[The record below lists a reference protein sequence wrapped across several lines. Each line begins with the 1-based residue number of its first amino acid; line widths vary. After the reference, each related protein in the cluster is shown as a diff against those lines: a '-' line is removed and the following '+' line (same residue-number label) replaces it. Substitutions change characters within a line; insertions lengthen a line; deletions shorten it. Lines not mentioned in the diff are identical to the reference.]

1 MSHQCRTQ
9 KKPMDAWLSACLL
22 SVQVALLASV
32 PQILTPPLFFLNFSK
47 SIWTS
52 RQSDLDDF
60 SPYILLWNFSKPG
73 VNSKDVTVT
82 ANISTTWIPPLTSH
96 WTCFS
101 RHPAKVLRIL
111 TSLLEDI
118 SLWPLALCSSWFL
131 PGAIPAGLGSLGLTY
146 RTALNSKTLLLPLIS
161 PTEFFQK
168 VYIVCNAINSL

>member
-1 MSHQCRTQ
+1 MQDPEEAHGS
-9 KKPMDAWLSACLL
+9 
-22 SVQVALLASV
+22 LAVSWPAV
-32 PQILTPPLFFLNFSK
+32 CPGCPPSLCSSDPHSTTLRGLLNFSRP
-47 SIWTS
+47 IWTS

-60 SPYILLWNFSKPG
+60 SPYILLWNFSKPR

-101 RHPAKVLRIL
+101 RHPAMVLRIL
-111 TSLLEDI
+111 TSLLKDI